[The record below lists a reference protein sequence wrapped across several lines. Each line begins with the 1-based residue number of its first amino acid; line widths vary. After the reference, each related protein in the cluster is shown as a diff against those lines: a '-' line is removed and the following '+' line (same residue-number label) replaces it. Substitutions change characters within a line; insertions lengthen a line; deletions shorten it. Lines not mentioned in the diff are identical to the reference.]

1 MLHVLCYEDGTP
13 YNPGADKAHSKPPVL
28 VYECKFSA
36 GQYAILVTGN
46 LAPPLA
52 EKYAT

>member
-1 MLHVLCYEDGTP
+1 MLHLFCYQAEIRCSS
-13 YNPGADKAHSKPPVL
+13 GADEAHSKPPVL
-28 VYECKFSA
+28 VFQCKFSA